1 MYEFKSKYKY
11 CLSTIDE
18 LQYVRPGDQPPNSY
32 KDNAPKQKQPNYNLS
47 TVNAISGSKYVS
59 INNQQLTGN
68 GVNQNEKIWHEHSY
82 HNNIMVDGQ
91 TVFGTIKNYN
101 KRRLFKKNNIIY
113 DLTS

>member
-1 MYEFKSKYKY
+1 MYKFKSKYKY

-47 TVNAISGSKYVS
+47 TVNAISGNKYVS
-59 INNQQLTGN
+59 INNQQLTGK
-68 GVNQNEKIWHEHSY
+68 GINQNEKIWHEHSY
-82 HNNIMVDGQ
+82 HNNTTVDGQ
-91 TVFGTIKNYN
+91 TAFGAIKNYN
-101 KRRLFKKNNIIY
+101 KRRLFKKGNIIY

>member
-18 LQYVRPGDQPPNSY
+18 LQYVRPGDQ
-32 KDNAPKQKQPNYNLS
+32 QPNYNLS